1 MSRNFNI
8 AGREIGRSHPPY
20 IICELS
26 ANHNGS
32 LERALNLMEAAAST
46 GCDAIKIQTY
56 TADTITID
64 HDAPEFRVES
74 GLWAGMT
81 LHELYRKACT
91 PYEWHHAL
99 FARARELG
107 VTLFSSPFDET
118 AVDLLASLDA
128 PAYKIASFELVDLP
142 LIAYTANRGKPL
154 IMSTGMASLGEIQ
167 DAVTTARENGSPQ
180 VALLHCVSDYPAQIA
195 DANVATVPHLG
206 AAFQCVSGLS
216 DHTPGTAAAV
226 ASIALG
232 GAIIEKHFTLS
243 RAENGPDAAFS
254 LEPHEFEALVADC
267 RNAWKAVGRISYDLH
282 GGERAN
288 VKFRRSLYVVAD
300 VAAGAELNCLNIRSI
315 RPGFGL
321 PPRHLPQVLGKRAT
335 RDLKRGERLSW
346 DMIA

>member
-167 DAVTTARENGSPQ
+167 DAVTTARENGSPH

-254 LEPHEFEALVADC
+254 LEPHEFEALVTDC
-267 RNAWKAVGRISYDLH
+267 RNAWKAVGRISYDLR
-282 GGERAN
+282 GEERAN

-300 VAAGAELNCLNIRSI
+300 VAAGAELNRLNIRSI

>member
-8 AGREIGRSHPPY
+8 AGREIGRCHPPY

-32 LERALNLMEAAAST
+32 LQRALNLIEAAAST

-64 HDAPEFRVES
+64 HDAPEFRLES

-91 PYEWHHAL
+91 PYEWHPAL
-99 FARARELG
+99 FTRARELG

-142 LIAYTANRGKPL
+142 LIAYTAKRGKPL
-154 IMSTGMASLGEIQ
+154 IMSTGMANLGEIQ
-167 DAVTTARENGSPQ
+167 DAVTTARENGSPEI
-180 VALLHCVSDYPAQIA
+180 ALLHCVSDYPAQIA

-206 AAFQCVSGLS
+206 AAFECVSGLS

-232 GAIIEKHFTLS
+232 GSIIEKHFTLS
-243 RAENGPDAAFS
+243 RAEDGPDAAFS
-254 LEPHEFEALVADC
+254 LEPHEFKALVADC
-267 RNAWKAVGRISYDLH
+267 RNAWKAVGRVAYDLL

-288 VKFRRSLYVVAD
+288 VKLRRSLYVVAD
-300 VAAGAELNCLNIRSI
+300 VTAGEELDRQNIRSI

-321 PPRHLPQVLGKRAT
+321 PPRHLPEVLGKRAT

>member
-1 MSRNFNI
+1 M
-8 AGREIGRSHPPY
+8 
-20 IICELS
+20 
-26 ANHNGS
+26 
-32 LERALNLMEAAAST
+32 
-46 GCDAIKIQTY
+46 
-56 TADTITID
+56 
-64 HDAPEFRVES
+64 
-74 GLWAGMT
+74 
-81 LHELYRKACT
+81 
-91 PYEWHHAL
+91 
-99 FARARELG
+99 
-107 VTLFSSPFDET
+107 SPFDET

-167 DAVTTARENGSPQ
+167 DAVTTARENGSPH

-254 LEPHEFEALVADC
+254 LEPHEFEALVTDC
-267 RNAWKAVGRISYDLH
+267 RNAWKAVGRISYDLR
-282 GGERAN
+282 GEERAN

-300 VAAGAELNCLNIRSI
+300 VAAGAELNRLNIRSI

>member
-180 VALLHCVSDYPAQIA
+180 VALLHCV
-195 DANVATVPHLG
+195 
-206 AAFQCVSGLS
+206 
-216 DHTPGTAAAV
+216 
-226 ASIALG
+226 
-232 GAIIEKHFTLS
+232 
-243 RAENGPDAAFS
+243 
-254 LEPHEFEALVADC
+254 
-267 RNAWKAVGRISYDLH
+267 
-282 GGERAN
+282 
-288 VKFRRSLYVVAD
+288 
-300 VAAGAELNCLNIRSI
+300 
-315 RPGFGL
+315 
-321 PPRHLPQVLGKRAT
+321 
-335 RDLKRGERLSW
+335 
-346 DMIA
+346 